1 MKICRHVQLFSYE
14 KPLFIPGWMISAP
27 LIKILCFLAFMAGS
41 CISLPAQRTYK
52 QSSVLS
58 SGSWYKISVNRPGV
72 YKIDVPFLN
81 NLGINTASLPSA
93 SIRLYGNGG
102 KMLSESNSGFWVDD
116 LTENAI
122 LVVDGGDGLLNGS
135 DYILFYADGPDEW
148 IPDAAQQKFIHR
160 KNLYSDRAY
169 YFITI
174 GGQGKRMTPQPAPGT
189 PNIQVTS
196 FSERYFHE
204 SEMVNFLNS
213 GKEWYGEE
221 FANAPG
227 KSLSRNFTIN
237 IPGIQSAS
245 GMEVVAQCVSR
256 SVGATGSFQV
266 SLNNS
271 VLGQINIPP
280 VSGGQYDLF
289 AQQGTAS
296 FFVPTAPAGNI
307 NLGLAY
313 TPGSF
318 NAQGWL
324 NWFRLFFRRNLSMPG
339 NDLLLFRDWQSVG
352 IGLAGEFIIGNAS
365 SNVRVWD
372 ITDPLNPV
380 SMQTVF
386 SGNET
391 RFVNDCSVLREYVA
405 FNPAFARIPAVHGRI
420 QNQDLHNS
428 GPKDYL
434 IITHTSLLP
443 QAQRLAQFHEQKSG
457 LRTFVVTTDQVF
469 NEFSGGCPDPA
480 ALRNFIKMYYDKYGY
495 NAADKLKYVLLF
507 GAASFDYQ
515 DRLAG
520 NTNLVPAYQSP
531 SSLDPLAT
539 YTSDDFFGFLDDH
552 EDIQT
557 GFIINDL
564 DVAIGR
570 LPARS
575 SEEAKSFVDKL
586 ERYYQPQGFGPWR
599 NDITI
604 IADDEDNNLHL
615 QDAEVFAQTVQ
626 SASGVFN
633 IRKIYLDAYWQET
646 GPGGSRYP
654 QANLAV
660 NNQIFH
666 GTLIWNYTG
675 HGGPQR
681 LAEESIL
688 DQSIINSWNNATRL
702 PLFVTATCDFAPYDN
717 PAIHSI
723 GLNILLRPQTGGI
736 ALVTTT
742 RAVFAFSNRILN
754 NNFLQMALQPDASG
768 NYRTLGEAVREAKN
782 FTYQTSGD
790 VINNRKFTLLGDPA
804 MRLAFPE
811 HKINITKV
819 NGHPGTYQDTLRA
832 TDKVVIEGEITD
844 RLGNLL
850 NGFNGYVYPSVYD
863 KPRIVQTLANDPS
876 SQVVGFSSQT
886 DLLFK
891 GKATVNNGR
900 FSFSFK
906 MPKDINYHY
915 GPGKLS
921 LYAADGEKDASGFF
935 SSFIV
940 GGVGNQGS
948 AADNEGPDIKAYL
961 NDEKFVNGGL
971 SNQTPVLIVKLYD
984 SSGINISGSGI
995 GHDIVAVLDNDN
1007 QKFFILNDFYQAE
1020 ADNYQRGV
1028 IRFQLPELEP
1038 GSHTIKIKAWDVMN
1052 NSSEYVLEF
1061 VVGVDDELV
1070 ISRVLNYPNP
1080 FTTNTYFWFE
1090 HNKPSQDLNVKIQI
1104 FTLAGRLIKQIE
1116 KTINSPGNRS
1126 NELSWDGKDDY
1137 GDKVGKGIYLYKLG
1151 VSQPG
1156 GKKKEKIEKLVIF

>member
-1 MKICRHVQLFSYE
+1 
-14 KPLFIPGWMISAP
+14 
-27 LIKILCFLAFMAGS
+27 MAGC

-72 YKIDVPFLN
+72 YKIDVPFLS
-81 NLGINTASLPSA
+81 NLGINTASLSSA

-102 KMLSESNSGFWVDD
+102 KMLSESNSGLRLDD
-116 LTENAI
+116 LSENAI

-148 IPDAAQQKFIHR
+148 IPDAAQQKFTHR

-174 GGQGKRMTPQPAPGT
+174 GGQGKRIIPHTPPGM
-189 PNIQVTS
+189 PNRQISS

-204 SEMVNFLNS
+204 SELVNFLQS

-237 IPGIQSAS
+237 IPGIQTAS
-245 GMEVVAQCVSR
+245 GLEVVAQCVSR
-256 SVGATGSFQV
+256 SVGTAGSFQLL
-266 SLNNS
+266 LNNA
-271 VLGQINIPP
+271 VFGQINIPP

-289 AQQGTAS
+289 AQQGGAS
-296 FFVPTAPAGNI
+296 FFVPSAPAGSFNI
-307 NLGLAY
+307 GFTY

-324 NWFRLFFRRNLSMPG
+324 NWFRLFFRRHLTITG
-339 NDLLLFRDWQSVG
+339 NNQLLFRDWQSVG
-352 IGLAGEFIIGNAS
+352 NGHIGEFIIGNAAS
-365 SNVRVWD
+365 DIRVWE

-405 FNPAFARIPAVHGRI
+405 FNPAYAITPAAHGRI

-428 GPKDYL
+428 VPKDYL
-434 IITHTSLLP
+434 IITHPALFP
-443 QAQRLAQFHEQKSG
+443 QALRLAQFHEQRNG
-457 LRTFVVTTDQVF
+457 WRALVVTTDQIF
-469 NEFSGGCPDPA
+469 HEFSSGSPDPV
-480 ALRNFIKMYYDKYGY
+480 ALRDFIKMYYDKYG
-495 NAADKLKYVLLF
+495 NSVVDKLKYVLLF
-507 GAASFDYQ
+507 GAASFDYK

-520 NTNLVPAYQSP
+520 NTNLVPAYQSI

-552 EDIQT
+552 EDIHS
-557 GFIINDL
+557 GVIINDL

-570 LPARS
+570 IPARS
-575 SEEAKSFVDKL
+575 SDEAKNFVDKL
-586 ERYYQPQGFGPWR
+586 ERYYQPQGFGSWR

-633 IRKIYLDAYWQET
+633 IRKIYLDAYQQET

-660 NNQIFH
+660 NNQVFH

-675 HGGPQR
+675 HGGPYR
-681 LAEESIL
+681 LAEEAIL

-702 PLFVTATCDFAPYDN
+702 PLFITATCDFAPYDN
-717 PAIHSI
+717 PAVYSI
-723 GLNILLRPQTGGI
+723 GHDLLLRPQTGGI

-742 RAVFAFSNRILN
+742 RAVFAFSNRIIN

-768 NYRTLGEAVREAKN
+768 NYRTLGDAVREAKN
-782 FTYQTSGD
+782 YTYQTSGD

-850 NGFNGYVYPSVYD
+850 SGFNGYVYPSVFD

-915 GPGKLS
+915 GFGKMS
-921 LYAADGEKDASGFF
+921 LYADDGVKDAAGFF
-935 SSFIV
+935 SSFVV
-940 GGVGNQGS
+940 GGMGNTGGL
-948 AADNEGPDIKAYL
+948 ADKEGPEIKAYL

-971 SNQTPVLIVKLYD
+971 TNQNPVLIVKLYD

-1020 ADNYQRGV
+1020 ADNYQRGM
-1028 IRFQLPELEP
+1028 IRFRLPELEP
-1038 GSHTIKIKAWDVMN
+1038 GLHQIKIKAWDVMN
-1052 NSSEYVLEF
+1052 NSSDYVLDF
-1061 VVGVDDELV
+1061 VVGLDDELV

-1080 FTTNTYFWFE
+1080 FSTNTYFWFE
-1090 HNKPSQDLNVKIQI
+1090 HNKPSQDLYVKIQI
-1104 FTLAGRLIKQIE
+1104 FTLSGRLIKQLE
-1116 KTINSPGNRS
+1116 KTINTEGNRS

-1137 GDKVGKGIYLYKLG
+1137 GDKVGRGIYLYKLS
-1151 VSQPG
+1151 VTQPG
-1156 GKKKEKIEKLVIF
+1156 GKKKEKVEKLVIF